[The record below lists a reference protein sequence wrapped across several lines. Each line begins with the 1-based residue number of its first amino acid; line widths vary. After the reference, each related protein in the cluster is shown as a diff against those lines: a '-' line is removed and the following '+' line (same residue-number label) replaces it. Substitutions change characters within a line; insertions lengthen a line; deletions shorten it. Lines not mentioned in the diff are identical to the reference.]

1 LSILNPFSFFFL
13 SFSPPVP
20 ILFLWVPAAT
30 KKYKTNFSK
39 ICSQL
44 YNSQP
49 LLTTHLSSRLHEGL
63 VSHPDNFP
71 YSSSITPLLLLLL
84 LLRPPFSVT
93 EEESQPTSQPIPPPT
108 KRSSKNPSIDLCN
121 VFQKWVYES
130 NLCMSGS
137 ESGSQCL

>member
-1 LSILNPFSFFFL
+1 VGSCCNQGIQNKLLKN
-13 SFSPPVP
+13 
-20 ILFLWVPAAT
+20 
-30 KKYKTNFSK
+30 
-39 ICSQL
+39 CSQL

-49 LLTTHLSSRLHEGL
+49 LLTTHLSSRIHEGL

-71 YSSSITPLLLLLL
+71 YSSSITPLLLLLLL

-130 NLCMSGS
+130 NLCVSGS
-137 ESGSQCL
+137 ESL

>member
-1 LSILNPFSFFFL
+1 VGSCCNQEIQNKLLKN
-13 SFSPPVP
+13 
-20 ILFLWVPAAT
+20 
-30 KKYKTNFSK
+30 
-39 ICSQL
+39 CSQL

-49 LLTTHLSSRLHEGL
+49 LLTTHLSSRIHEGL

-71 YSSSITPLLLLLL
+71 YSSSITPLLLLLLL

-130 NLCMSGS
+130 NLCVSGS
-137 ESGSQCL
+137 ESGSQCLWVCPFVRCQQPRTQSGNNK